1 MEFTMT
7 GPGSSLRHTL
17 LPLLVGV
24 TMVSCAV
31 SGSRTGNDVQ
41 TEGDAVPRTVEV
53 LPAFPAQV
61 LTDDLMFD
69 ILLAEI
75 AGQRG
80 DFDVSVARYLEAAMA
95 AQDPR
100 IAERAMQI
108 ASFAREYDVALLAA
122 RRWVE
127 LDPDN
132 IESRKSL
139 TALALQAGDLNE
151 VVEQLDYLLSVSD
164 DPEEGFRTATA
175 VLARHDDKQAAL
187 KATQQL
193 TDRYPLNPHAWMA
206 QCRIAVL
213 AGQLDAAL
221 LAINQALTLQ
231 PGLPAATI
239 LKAQVLVRLERN
251 EEATRLLK
259 DAVQG
264 DPENTDLLF
273 AYGRMLLDGEDLEG
287 ARQQFAR
294 VVKLNPEY
302 PGGLYSL
309 ALLELETRKYKAGE
323 KHLKQL
329 LKQSPDNQNAHY
341 YLGYAAYEQ
350 GDKAGALDWYLKVES
365 GDYRSQ
371 AVLRATQIM
380 VDGGDVEGMR
390 DHMRRLRQKNPE
402 QAIELYLIEG
412 QVMSNAGLHIEAH
425 DIYAEALKYSPQHDD
440 LLYSY
445 ALAAEKLDKLE
456 VAEASLRQILARDPD
471 NVRALNALG
480 YTLADRTDRYE
491 EALTFISK
499 AYMQKPEDPAIID
512 SMGWVHFRLGD
523 LDKARFYL
531 QQAWE
536 KLQDG
541 EIGAHFGEVLW
552 VSGEHDE
559 ARRIWEASRELM
571 PDSPVLLEAIH
582 RLNP

>member
-1 MEFTMT
+1 MT
-7 GPGSSLRHTL
+7 EKGSPLRQTL
-17 LPLLVGV
+17 LTLLVGV
-24 TMVSCAV
+24 TMASCAI
-31 SGSRTGNDVQ
+31 SGNSTGSNVTAEVEAAPRAAEVQ
-41 TEGDAVPRTVEV
+41 PQ
-53 LPAFPAQV
+53 FPAQV

-80 DFDVSVARYLEAAMA
+80 DFDVSVARYLEAAVA

-100 IAERAMQI
+100 VAERAMQI
-108 ASFAREYDVALLAA
+108 ASYARQYDVALLAA

-139 TALALQAGDLNE
+139 TSLALQAGDLDE
-151 VVEQLDYLLSVSD
+151 VVEQMVYLLGVSD
-164 DPEEGFRTATA
+164 DPEEGFRAATA
-175 VLARHDDKQAAL
+175 VLARHEDKQAAFQ
-187 KATQQL
+187 ATQRL
-193 TDRYPLNPHAWMA
+193 TERFPLNPHAWMA

-221 LAINQALTLQ
+221 VAIEQALTLQ

-251 EEATRLLK
+251 AEATQALK
-259 DAVQG
+259 DAVQAA
-264 DPENTDLLF
+264 PENTDLLF
-273 AYGRMLLDGEDLEG
+273 AYGRMLLDGEDLDA

-294 VVKLNPEY
+294 VVKLDPEY

-309 ALLELETRKYKAGE
+309 ALLELETRQYRAGE

-329 LKQSPDNQNAHY
+329 LKQSPENTNAYY

-350 GDKAGALDWYLKVES
+350 GNMAAALDWYLKVES

-371 AVLRATQIM
+371 ALLRATQIM
-380 VDGGDVEGMR
+380 VDEGDVKGMR
-390 DHMRRLRQKNPE
+390 DHMRLLRQKNPD
-402 QAIELYLIEG
+402 QSIDYYLIEG
-412 QVMSNAGLHIEAH
+412 QVLSGAGLHTEAYEL
-425 DIYAEALKYSPQHDD
+425 YAAAMEYSPNNED

-445 ALAAEKLDKLE
+445 ALAAEKLSKLE
-456 VAEASLRQILARDPD
+456 IAEASLRQILARDPD

-499 AYMQKPEDPAIID
+499 AYMQKPDDPAIID

-536 KLQDG
+536 KFQDG

-552 VSGEHDE
+552 VSGERDE
-559 ARRIWEASRELM
+559 ARRIWEESRKIM
-571 PDSPVLLEAIH
+571 PESPVLLEVIH